1 MLQTKVILYILYMS
15 ILIQKNGRIKDMV
28 KIWDTSGENNAR
40 IAYSCLFKI
49 KKAGSEGGGYFIGE

>member
-28 KIWDTSGENNAR
+28 KI
-40 IAYSCLFKI
+40 
-49 KKAGSEGGGYFIGE
+49 